1 MNLSQ
6 KITRWRSYSP
16 TELVGNASEHLPFW
30 LSALLTI
37 SIAYYLAR
45 LFWLLM
51 PVGGGIEWTVSM
63 APASTSEPSTVAV
76 NYDSIADAHL
86 FGENSAN
93 ANPVPVETV
102 NAPDT
107 RLNLKLKGTVATDD
121 QSKAHAIILDGTGNE
136 DGFFIHD
143 LIPGGAVLYR
153 VLPDR
158 VILNRGGILETLR
171 LPKKS
176 TGAAAGAS
184 RTRPATSRVAPTPP
198 TRVQNLAAPTAT
210 SFTDVVRPQPY
221 MPNGQLKGYRVY
233 PGRDRRAFASLGL
246 QAGDLVTEINGMA
259 LNIPAQGMEAF
270 GTLSNAAPVTL
281 TVERNGEPIS
291 MTVDVTQLTD

>member
-6 KITRWRSYSP
+6 KIARWRSYSP
-16 TELVGNASEHLPFW
+16 TELVANASEHLPFW
-30 LSALLTI
+30 FSALLTVC
-37 SIAYYLAR
+37 IAYYLAR

-51 PVGGGIEWTVSM
+51 PVGGGVEWTGSM
-63 APASTSEPSTVAV
+63 APPSTNERSTVAV
-76 NYDSIADAHL
+76 NYGSIADTHL
-86 FGENSAN
+86 FGENSVN
-93 ANPVPVETV
+93 AEPVPGETV
-102 NAPDT
+102 DAPDT

-143 LIPGGAVLYR
+143 LIPGGAVLHR

-176 TGAAAGAS
+176 TGAAAGS
-184 RTRPATSRVAPTPP
+184 SITRPATSRVAPTPP

>member
-1 MNLSQ
+1 
-6 KITRWRSYSP
+6 
-16 TELVGNASEHLPFW
+16 
-30 LSALLTI
+30 
-37 SIAYYLAR
+37 
-45 LFWLLM
+45 
-51 PVGGGIEWTVSM
+51 M

-93 ANPVPVETV
+93 ADSVPVETV

-143 LIPGGAVLYR
+143 LIPGGAILHR

-176 TGAAAGAS
+176 TGDAAGAS
-184 RTRPATSRVAPTPP
+184 KSRSATSRVTPTLP

-210 SFTDVVRPQPY
+210 SFTDIVRPQPY

-270 GTLSNAAPVTL
+270 GTLGNAAPVTL

-291 MTVDVTQLTD
+291 MTVDVIQLTD